1 MSSTTSQ
8 PSKGRSSLTTTDNV
22 ALPIDVIADGQFL
35 KRVGLTI
42 TSAPAGGGG
51 GTPTPTATGDMIE
64 STDGSSW
71 SKRTRAEVKS
81 DLGVSS
87 ADSPTFSN
95 GLYTGNLT
103 VSGKLF
109 VSGASELVSE
119 RLDIGANYVLANIG
133 YTTPVAV
140 TGGLV
145 VNYLPTSTTTA
156 VSVTGFV
163 AGVAAVSNPTVTVTS
178 TTGFSAGHVVQVSN
192 STSNDGFYEVLTVV
206 SGTVLRVAGVGLTGV
221 TEPWALDQFTT
232 EVGAG
237 AITRV
242 TCTVMRA
249 GTDGAWETGSGSSVP
264 LTYADVLLA
273 PGASTITTLGTISTG
288 TWSATALLPLKGG
301 SGTWRSTSSGTDTLV
316 ATDGTVEFGASCTVT
331 LPAASAC
338 KIGQKINLVA
348 SVAGVVLTLTRAG
361 SDTIDG
367 GTSVAITLPVVRGA
381 CGVVNQSS
389 SAWGSVQPGSLA
401 ATAYECRLT
410 GGSWFAY
417 PQAWTGT
424 AWVDVGAGLALTVE
438 AAGSYTTSGATITIP
453 SGTASNTTP
462 AVTSSYRAYIALSS
476 LSFWSTTFGS
486 QYAVD
491 LSCSFGS
498 AVSNA
503 RWGYALCTPTGAYDA
518 NAETLFSERMGY
530 TGSAYTTQVSQG
542 VGTYAA
548 AYTNTAVPTLSRV
561 IWSPG
566 VASAYQMAD
575 GTASTSG
582 TVSIPTTLPT
592 HLYVLGGAAVGSTGS
607 SVVVTPSIR
616 IIRLTG

>member
-64 STDGSSW
+64 STDGASW

-95 GLYTGNLT
+95 GLYSGNLT

-133 YTTPVAV
+133 YTTVAAV

-178 TTGFSAGHVVQVSN
+178 TTGFSAGHVVQVSS

-237 AITRV
+237 TITRV

-264 LTYADVLLA
+264 LTYADVLLT
-273 PGASTITTLGTISTG
+273 PGASTITTLGTVT
-288 TWSATALLPLKGG
+288 
-301 SGTWRSTSSGTDTLV
+301 SGTWHG
-316 ATDGTVEFGASCTVT
+316 
-331 LPAASAC
+331 SA
-338 KIGQKINLVA
+338 V
-348 SVAGVVLTLTRAG
+348 TRAYG
-361 SDTIDG
+361 GYEVVSSASDPTVNDDSGDGYAVGQAWINTTTKQMWGLTDSTAGAAVWRLLLG
-367 GTSVAITLPVVRGA
+367 GT
-381 CGVVNQSS
+381 
-389 SAWGSVQPGSLA
+389 
-401 ATAYECRLT
+401 TAYECRLT

-417 PQAWTGT
+417 PQAWTGS
-424 AWVDVGAGLALTVE
+424 AWVDVGAGLSMTVE
-438 AAGSYTTSGATITIP
+438 AAGSFTTSGATITIP
-453 SGTASNTTP
+453 SGTSSNTTP

-491 LSCSFGS
+491 LTCSFGS

-503 RWGYALCTPTGAYDA
+503 RWGYALCFPTGSYDA

-616 IIRLTG
+616 LIRLTG